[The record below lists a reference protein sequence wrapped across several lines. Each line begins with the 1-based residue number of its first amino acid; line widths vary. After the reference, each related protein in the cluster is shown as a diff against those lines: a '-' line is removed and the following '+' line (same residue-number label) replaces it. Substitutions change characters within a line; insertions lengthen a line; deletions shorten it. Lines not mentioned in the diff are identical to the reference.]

1 MRVRARAGHVRP
13 CRTRAARKEIS
24 EDEVLE
30 ALLDDGLCD
39 RCDRE
44 VAPAAAAL
52 TGEVRAGYYHTMA
65 STLSPPRS
73 PMRAGLSFSAF
84 PLLSRELV
92 SRPGAECAVLL
103 LRFALPG
110 GAALGVSQPCTHVK
124 FRLDGLLPR
133 ARTFSL
139 VSAAH
144 ERGAF
149 AIAVKVRP
157 GGRASPRLAALRP
170 GVDSAH
176 FARTLTKRLAAPLGG
191 ADARGARLALVVFG
205 IGVTEVLLTAREA
218 LRAGQRVGLL
228 VAARAAAD
236 LLFVRELCEAAA
248 EAAAGA
254 DADAAAHTVAAAGAG
269 AALPPMR
276 LRFLLSREEPPAA
289 LVAELDDI
297 CGGPGAAARCGV
309 SVARGRVDAASVAET
324 FGGGAWRGAASLCV
338 GTKAQAREAYAL
350 LAAEAG
356 AVRRL
361 LGRPMLCGLCF

>member
-1 MRVRARAGHVRP
+1 
-13 CRTRAARKEIS
+13 
-24 EDEVLE
+24 
-30 ALLDDGLCD
+30 
-39 RCDRE
+39 
-44 VAPAAAAL
+44 
-52 TGEVRAGYYHTMA
+52 
-65 STLSPPRS
+65 
-73 PMRAGLSFSAF
+73 MRAGLSFSAF

-170 GVDSAH
+170 GVDSAL

-191 ADARGARLALVVFG
+191 ADARGARLALIVFG
-205 IGVTEVLLTAREA
+205 VGVTEVLLTAREA

-248 EAAAGA
+248 EAAASAVA
-254 DADAAAHTVAAAGAG
+254 DAAAGAG
-269 AALPPMR
+269 AALQ
-276 LRFLLSREEPPAA
+276 LRFLLSREEPSAA

-309 SVARGRVDAASVAET
+309 SVARGRVNAASVAET
-324 FGGGAWRGAASLCV
+324 FGGGKWRGAATLCV

>member
-1 MRVRARAGHVRP
+1 
-13 CRTRAARKEIS
+13 
-24 EDEVLE
+24 
-30 ALLDDGLCD
+30 
-39 RCDRE
+39 
-44 VAPAAAAL
+44 
-52 TGEVRAGYYHTMA
+52 MA

-103 LRFALPG
+103 LRFGLPG

-170 GVDSAH
+170 GVDSAL

-228 VAARAAAD
+228 VAARAAVD

-254 DADAAAHTVAAAGAG
+254 DADAAGADADAAAQTVAAAGAG
-269 AALPPMR
+269 AAPPPMR

-309 SVARGRVDAASVAET
+309 SVARGRVDAASIAET
-324 FGGGAWRGAASLCV
+324 FGGGAWRGAATLCV
-338 GTKAQAREAYAL
+338 GTKAQAREAYTL

-361 LGRPMLCGLCF
+361 VGRPMLSGLCF